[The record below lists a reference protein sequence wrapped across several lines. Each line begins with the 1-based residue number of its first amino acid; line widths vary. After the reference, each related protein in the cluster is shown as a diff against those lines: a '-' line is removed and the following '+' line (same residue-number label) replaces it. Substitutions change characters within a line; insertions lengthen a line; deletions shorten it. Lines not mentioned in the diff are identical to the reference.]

1 MTEDIAIIGMACR
14 VPGAA
19 DPDTLW
25 RNLFAGVDPIRRYSD
40 EELRAAGV
48 EESLLRDPQLVRT
61 VGHLDGIADFDAEFF
76 GYPADEAARLDPQHR
91 LLLETAWS
99 AFEDA
104 GYDPASCPDTGVFA
118 SVSPSWYEHYRLAG
132 AWPGAHSVGTAT
144 DHAAARVSYALGLS
158 GPSLA
163 VQSACSS
170 SLVAVCLAAQNLA
183 DFRCDL
189 ALAGAA
195 AIPYPARLAADDGL
209 VSLSGRCRTFDADA
223 DGSVFGSGAGVV
235 LLKRLADAL
244 DDGDAV
250 HAVIRGWAVNN
261 DGDRPD
267 YRTPSGNGQAA
278 VVLEAL
284 RAAEI
289 DAVSYV
295 EAHGSGTLLG
305 DALEVD
311 ALDRAFRLAG
321 IPGCL
326 LGSVKPAIGHL
337 DGASGVVGLIKSALV
352 ARHGTVPPTAHFRRP
367 NPHLPLSSGG
377 FTVTTEPVDLAAP
390 RRVGVSSFGLGGTN
404 AHVILE
410 QPPPLPRPS
419 AAPSPHLL
427 VLSARTP
434 RALAQTAARLREHLD
449 REPDLPLADVAFT
462 LATGRRA
469 WPCRQF
475 EIVADRSSAAQPAES
490 PELANLGRQWAEGG
504 TPDWSA
510 VFAPGRRRVWLPTYP
525 FDRTRHWAKGV
536 PVLPG

>member
-19 DPDTLW
+19 SPDALW
-25 RNLFAGVDPIRRYSD
+25 RNLFAGIDPIRRYSD

-48 EESLLRDPQLVRT
+48 EEALLRDPGLVRA
-61 VGHLDGIADFDAEFF
+61 VGHLTGIADFDAEFF
-76 GYPADEAARLDPQHR
+76 GYSADEAAQLDPQHR
-91 LLLETAWS
+91 LLLETSWS

-118 SVSPSWYEHYRLAG
+118 SVGPSWYEHYRLAG
-132 AWPGAHSVGTAT
+132 AWPGAHPVGAAT

-223 DGSVFGSGAGVV
+223 DGSVFGSGSGAV

-244 DDGDAV
+244 DDGDAI
-250 HAVIRGWAVNN
+250 HAVIRGWAINN

-267 YRTPSGNGQAA
+267 YRTPSGSGQAA

-284 RAAEI
+284 RAAEF

-367 NPHLPLSSGG
+367 NPHLPLSGA
-377 FTVTTEPVDLAAP
+377 FTVNTEPVELAAP

-404 AHVILE
+404 AHVLLE
-410 QPPPLPRPS
+410 QPPPLPRP
-419 AAPSPHLL
+419 AACSQHLL
-427 VLSARTP
+427 VLSARSP
-434 RALAQTAARLREHLD
+434 QALATVSAQLRDHLD

-469 WPCRQF
+469 WPFRQF
-475 EIVADRSSAAQPAES
+475 EIVANGS
-490 PELANLGRQWAEGG
+490 PSTELANLGRLWTAGG
-504 TPDWSA
+504 TPDWST
-510 VFAPGRRRVWLPTYP
+510 VFAPGHRRVWLPTYP
-525 FDRTRHWAKGV
+525 FERTRQWAKGV
-536 PVLPG
+536 PVLPE

>member
-209 VSLSGRCRTFDADA
+209 VSLSGRCRTFD
-223 DGSVFGSGAGVV
+223 
-235 LLKRLADAL
+235 
-244 DDGDAV
+244 
-250 HAVIRGWAVNN
+250 
-261 DGDRPD
+261 
-267 YRTPSGNGQAA
+267 
-278 VVLEAL
+278 
-284 RAAEI
+284 
-289 DAVSYV
+289 
-295 EAHGSGTLLG
+295 
-305 DALEVD
+305 
-311 ALDRAFRLAG
+311 
-321 IPGCL
+321 
-326 LGSVKPAIGHL
+326 
-337 DGASGVVGLIKSALV
+337 
-352 ARHGTVPPTAHFRRP
+352 
-367 NPHLPLSSGG
+367 
-377 FTVTTEPVDLAAP
+377 
-390 RRVGVSSFGLGGTN
+390 
-404 AHVILE
+404 
-410 QPPPLPRPS
+410 
-419 AAPSPHLL
+419 
-427 VLSARTP
+427 
-434 RALAQTAARLREHLD
+434 
-449 REPDLPLADVAFT
+449 
-462 LATGRRA
+462 
-469 WPCRQF
+469 
-475 EIVADRSSAAQPAES
+475 
-490 PELANLGRQWAEGG
+490 
-504 TPDWSA
+504 
-510 VFAPGRRRVWLPTYP
+510 
-525 FDRTRHWAKGV
+525 
-536 PVLPG
+536 

>member
-189 ALAGAA
+189 AL
-195 AIPYPARLAADDGL
+195 
-209 VSLSGRCRTFDADA
+209 
-223 DGSVFGSGAGVV
+223 
-235 LLKRLADAL
+235 
-244 DDGDAV
+244 
-250 HAVIRGWAVNN
+250 
-261 DGDRPD
+261 
-267 YRTPSGNGQAA
+267 
-278 VVLEAL
+278 
-284 RAAEI
+284 
-289 DAVSYV
+289 
-295 EAHGSGTLLG
+295 
-305 DALEVD
+305 
-311 ALDRAFRLAG
+311 
-321 IPGCL
+321 
-326 LGSVKPAIGHL
+326 
-337 DGASGVVGLIKSALV
+337 
-352 ARHGTVPPTAHFRRP
+352 
-367 NPHLPLSSGG
+367 
-377 FTVTTEPVDLAAP
+377 
-390 RRVGVSSFGLGGTN
+390 
-404 AHVILE
+404 
-410 QPPPLPRPS
+410 
-419 AAPSPHLL
+419 
-427 VLSARTP
+427 
-434 RALAQTAARLREHLD
+434 
-449 REPDLPLADVAFT
+449 
-462 LATGRRA
+462 
-469 WPCRQF
+469 
-475 EIVADRSSAAQPAES
+475 
-490 PELANLGRQWAEGG
+490 
-504 TPDWSA
+504 
-510 VFAPGRRRVWLPTYP
+510 
-525 FDRTRHWAKGV
+525 
-536 PVLPG
+536 